1 MVVALLEDI
10 SKGLDD
16 SSNMPTQEAHAEME
30 DAKVLMLCIYCVYVF
45 LWYIGVVGVVIVVCF
60 WTIVLVFDVGIPKF
74 FLSRRCLL
82 VI

>member
-30 DAKVLMLCIYCVYVF
+30 DAKVL
-45 LWYIGVVGVVIVVCF
+45 YI
-60 WTIVLVFDVGIPKF
+60 
-74 FLSRRCLL
+74 
-82 VI
+82 

>member
-30 DAKVLMLCIYCVYVF
+30 DAKVLSYSYSLCLYDANGACLLF
-45 LWYIGVVGVVIVVCF
+45 VVCLF
-60 WTIVLVFDVGIPKF
+60 TMISVH
-74 FLSRRCLL
+74 LL
-82 VI
+82 QISDYIAV